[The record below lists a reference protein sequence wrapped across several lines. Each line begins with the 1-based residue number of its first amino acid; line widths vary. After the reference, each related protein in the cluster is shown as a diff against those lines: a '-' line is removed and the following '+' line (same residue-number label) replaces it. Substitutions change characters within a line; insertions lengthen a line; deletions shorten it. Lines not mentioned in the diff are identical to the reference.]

1 MILGIGNDLANIER
15 IEEALLKFGDR
26 FINRAFSE
34 NEKLELSMRKNASLK
49 IYAGSV
55 AKRFAAKE
63 ACVKALGTGFRDS
76 IFLKDIEITHLEN
89 GKPVLKLYNGA
100 LKQLEKMAQGK
111 EINTFVTMSDDYP
124 WAQAFVILEIS

>member
-1 MILGIGNDLANIER
+1 MILGIGNDLSNIER

-34 NEKLELSMRKNASLK
+34 NEKIELSARKTSSLK

-63 ACVKALGTGFRDS
+63 ACVKALGTGFRDG

-89 GKPVLKLYNGA
+89 GKPELKLYSGA
-100 LKQLEKMAQGK
+100 AKQLEKMAKGK
-111 EINTFVTMSDDYP
+111 EVTTFVTMSDDYP